1 MSSEKTEQPT
11 PKRLRDSREKGQ
23 VAKSQDVPS
32 ALTVMAVAVYLLALA
47 SDMLNTMLT
56 MGEIPMLLMDR
67 PFEEALPL
75 ASTSILLCSLR
86 VALPLI
92 GMVMAVALC
101 ANLMQVGVLF
111 SVQAAM
117 PKLENLSMG
126 KWFKQVFSLKNLVE
140 FLKNII
146 KVLILGP
153 SGTGKEIFA
162 KTIHYHSPRRDA
174 PFVAVNCTAIPE
186 SLFESEMFGIE
197 KGVATG
203 VSARRGLVEE
213 ASGGTL
219 FLDELADMSL
229 PNQAKLL
236 RVLEEREVLR
246 VGSARPVPV
255 DIKVIAATNVDLRQA
270 VARGRFR
277 QDLYYRL
284 NVAELMLPPLHERGD
299 DILLLARHLLA
310 QHARNM
316 ERAALILAPATQ
328 QCLLAYDWPG
338 NVRELSNEMERAA
351 ALTVD
356 TVVRPSDLSPKLLAA
371 LARHGG
377 IRTPGAALREPP
389 VVQETFNLEQTERL
403 LVQRALDACQGNKS
417 RAAELLGITR
427 EGLRKKLLR
436 LGRTARSHDGE
447 EA

>member
-1 MSSEKTEQPT
+1 
-11 PKRLRDSREKGQ
+11 
-23 VAKSQDVPS
+23 
-32 ALTVMAVAVYLLALA
+32 
-47 SDMLNTMLT
+47 
-56 MGEIPMLLMDR
+56 
-67 PFEEALPL
+67 
-75 ASTSILLCSLR
+75 
-86 VALPLI
+86 
-92 GMVMAVALC
+92 
-101 ANLMQVGVLF
+101 
-111 SVQAAM
+111 
-117 PKLENLSMG
+117 
-126 KWFKQVFSLKNLVE
+126 
-140 FLKNII
+140 
-146 KVLILGP
+146 
-153 SGTGKEIFA
+153 
-162 KTIHYHSPRRDA
+162 
-174 PFVAVNCTAIPE
+174 
-186 SLFESEMFGIE
+186 
-197 KGVATG
+197 
-203 VSARRGLVEE
+203 
-213 ASGGTL
+213 
-219 FLDELADMSL
+219 MSL

-436 LGRTARSHDGE
+436 LGRTARGHDGE

>member
-1 MSSEKTEQPT
+1 MHEKNARTLALLIRLCDDLAWGRPADEDTLFALTREGSSSPDLERLAEAFGMMIVKVEAREFHRAELLEKVEQLSQELE
-11 PKRLRDSREKGQ
+11 KSRLRLHEENRQ
-23 VAKSQDVPS
+23 VVETLQKEYNVRRIIGRCPAMRQV
-32 ALTVMAVAVYLLALA
+32 VAQALA
-47 SDMLNTMLT
+47 IARRPINT
-56 MGEIPMLLMDR
+56 
-67 PFEEALPL
+67 
-75 ASTSILLCSLR
+75 
-86 VALPLI
+86 
-92 GMVMAVALC
+92 
-101 ANLMQVGVLF
+101 
-111 SVQAAM
+111 
-117 PKLENLSMG
+117 
-126 KWFKQVFSLKNLVE
+126 
-140 FLKNII
+140 
-146 KVLILGP
+146 LILGP

-174 PFVAVNCTAIPE
+174 PFVAVNCTAIPD

-203 VSARRGLVEE
+203 VNARRGLVEE

-270 VARGRFR
+270 VAQGRFR
-277 QDLYYRL
+277 EDLYYRL
-284 NVAELMLPPLHERGD
+284 NVAELTLPPLRERGD

-310 QHARNM
+310 QHAHNM
-316 ERAALILAPATQ
+316 ERAALPLAPATQ

-356 TVVRPSDLSPKLLAA
+356 TVIRPSDLSPKLLAA
-371 LARHGG
+371 LARHGC
-377 IRTPGAALREPP
+377 IKTSASAPREPLP
-389 VVQETFNLEQTERL
+389 DIQTTFNLEQAERL

-436 LGRTARSHDGE
+436 LDKTAHGHDGE

>member
-1 MSSEKTEQPT
+1 M
-11 PKRLRDSREKGQ
+11 
-23 VAKSQDVPS
+23 
-32 ALTVMAVAVYLLALA
+32 
-47 SDMLNTMLT
+47 
-56 MGEIPMLLMDR
+56 
-67 PFEEALPL
+67 
-75 ASTSILLCSLR
+75 
-86 VALPLI
+86 
-92 GMVMAVALC
+92 
-101 ANLMQVGVLF
+101 
-111 SVQAAM
+111 
-117 PKLENLSMG
+117 
-126 KWFKQVFSLKNLVE
+126 
-140 FLKNII
+140 
-146 KVLILGP
+146 
-153 SGTGKEIFA
+153 
-162 KTIHYHSPRRDA
+162 
-174 PFVAVNCTAIPE
+174 AVNCTAIPD

-277 QDLYYRL
+277 EDLYYRL
-284 NVAELMLPPLHERGD
+284 NVAELTLPPLRERGD

-310 QHARNM
+310 QHAHNM
-316 ERAALILAPATQ
+316 ERAALTLAPATQ

-356 TVVRPSDLSPKLLAA
+356 TVIRPSDLSPKLLAA
-371 LARHGG
+371 LARHGC
-377 IRTPGAALREPP
+377 IKTSATAPREPLP
-389 VVQETFNLEQTERL
+389 DIRATFNLEQAERL

-436 LGRTARSHDGE
+436 LDKTAHGHDGE

>member
-1 MSSEKTEQPT
+1 
-11 PKRLRDSREKGQ
+11 
-23 VAKSQDVPS
+23 
-32 ALTVMAVAVYLLALA
+32 
-47 SDMLNTMLT
+47 
-56 MGEIPMLLMDR
+56 
-67 PFEEALPL
+67 
-75 ASTSILLCSLR
+75 
-86 VALPLI
+86 
-92 GMVMAVALC
+92 
-101 ANLMQVGVLF
+101 
-111 SVQAAM
+111 
-117 PKLENLSMG
+117 
-126 KWFKQVFSLKNLVE
+126 
-140 FLKNII
+140 
-146 KVLILGP
+146 
-153 SGTGKEIFA
+153 
-162 KTIHYHSPRRDA
+162 
-174 PFVAVNCTAIPE
+174 
-186 SLFESEMFGIE
+186 MFGIE

-277 QDLYYRL
+277 EDLYYRL
-284 NVAELMLPPLHERGD
+284 NVAELTLPPLRERGD

-310 QHARNM
+310 QHAHNM
-316 ERAALILAPATQ
+316 ERAALTLAPATQ

-356 TVVRPSDLSPKLLAA
+356 AVIRPSDLSPKLLAA
-371 LARHGG
+371 LARHGC
-377 IRTPGAALREPP
+377 IKTNATAPREPLP
-389 VVQETFNLEQTERL
+389 DLQTTFNLEQAERL

-436 LGRTARSHDGE
+436 LDKTAHGHDGE

>member
-146 KVLILGP
+146 KVLILGV
-153 SGTGKEIFA
+153 SVYVIFSD
-162 KTIHYHSPRRDA
+162 YMPQLFR
-174 PFVAVNCTAIPE
+174 IPQGDIGDMWRLLGSACGE
-186 SLFESEMFGIE
+186 L
-197 KGVATG
+197 VL
-203 VSARRGLVEE
+203 VSACS
-213 ASGGTL
+213 ASSPPRTG
-219 FLDELADMSL
+219 AS
-229 PNQAKLL
+229 
-236 RVLEEREVLR
+236 RS
-246 VGSARPVPV
+246 GSS
-255 DIKVIAATNVDLRQA
+255 TSS
-270 VARGRFR
+270 
-277 QDLYYRL
+277 
-284 NVAELMLPPLHERGD
+284 
-299 DILLLARHLLA
+299 
-310 QHARNM
+310 
-316 ERAALILAPATQ
+316 T
-328 QCLLAYDWPG
+328 
-338 NVRELSNEMERAA
+338 
-351 ALTVD
+351 
-356 TVVRPSDLSPKLLAA
+356 
-371 LARHGG
+371 
-377 IRTPGAALREPP
+377 
-389 VVQETFNLEQTERL
+389 
-403 LVQRALDACQGNKS
+403 
-417 RAAELLGITR
+417 
-427 EGLRKKLLR
+427 
-436 LGRTARSHDGE
+436 
-447 EA
+447 